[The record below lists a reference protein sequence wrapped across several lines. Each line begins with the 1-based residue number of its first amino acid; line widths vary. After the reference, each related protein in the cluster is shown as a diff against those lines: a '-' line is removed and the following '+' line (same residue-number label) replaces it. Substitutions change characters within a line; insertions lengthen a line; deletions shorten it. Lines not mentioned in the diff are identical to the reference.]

1 MDSVVMVDSETEE
14 DSGSVVAVVED
25 LGSVVMVVE
34 DSGSVVMVVEDSDF
48 PKVPCPDSGFPG
60 LAEVV
65 AMAMAVA
72 MAGDEEVVVRDW
84 VVAGGVVRDSEEEV
98 EVHCNYAYKLVHL
111 PCRSNSRT
119 FRLVFFLGILLRDT
133 VNATM
138 KV

>member
-72 MAGDEEVVVRDW
+72 MAGDEEVVVRD
-84 VVAGGVVRDSEEEV
+84 SEEEV
-98 EVHCNYAYKLVHL
+98 EVHCNYTYKLVHL